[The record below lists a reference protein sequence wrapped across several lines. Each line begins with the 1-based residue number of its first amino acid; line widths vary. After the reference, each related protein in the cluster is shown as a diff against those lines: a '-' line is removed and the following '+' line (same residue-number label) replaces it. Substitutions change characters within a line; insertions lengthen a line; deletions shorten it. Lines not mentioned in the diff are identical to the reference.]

1 MLNKVSSRIKWI
13 LLICLI
19 ITAIVVCLTS
29 CNSSSQEHAEESSNG
44 ESEAVDDVPS
54 TSPESSVVLDIP
66 EDFLDFQ
73 NYIGEDISLFGM
85 EEGLDR
91 YHDVGTSSLYGHSG
105 TVRLDVG
112 WDGRTIIYARLDFD
126 EPLEKEEE
134 NNVSGKLEVLFGEA
148 VAEKP
153 RYGNWTNYSGLTG
166 YDVRLDGDFVDIEWN
181 EENREAYEDKNPNA
195 GESNSNK
202 IQNTQLPPAIGMTAA
217 QVRASTWG
225 EPSDINRTTT
235 RYGVSEQWV
244 YRSGSETKY
253 IYLDDGIVTAIQ
265 E

>member
-1 MLNKVSSRIKWI
+1 MVFGIYKRKKSLIF
-13 LLICLI
+13 LICVVFIVCFL
-19 ITAIVVCLTS
+19 TA
-29 CNSSSQEHAEESSNG
+29 CNSSPQETVGETPSNT
-44 ESEAVDDVPS
+44 SS
-54 TSPESSVVLDIP
+54 TSPQIEVVLDIP

-85 EEGLDR
+85 EEGLEEYDG
-91 YHDVGTSSLYGHSG
+91 GTSSLYGHEG
-105 TVRLDVG
+105 TVTVCVG
-112 WDGRTIIYARLDFD
+112 WDGTTITRGGIRVF
-126 EPLEKEEE
+126 
-134 NNVSGKLEVLFGEA
+134 
-148 VAEKP
+148 
-153 RYGNWTNYSGLTG
+153 SGLTE
-166 YDVRLDGDFVDIEWN
+166 YDFSLWRKGIASIDWN
-181 EENREAYEDKNPNA
+181 DENREVYEDKNPNA

-202 IQNTQLPPAIGMTAA
+202 IQNTQVPPAIGMTAA

-253 IYLDDGIVTAIQ
+253 IYFDNGVVTAIQ